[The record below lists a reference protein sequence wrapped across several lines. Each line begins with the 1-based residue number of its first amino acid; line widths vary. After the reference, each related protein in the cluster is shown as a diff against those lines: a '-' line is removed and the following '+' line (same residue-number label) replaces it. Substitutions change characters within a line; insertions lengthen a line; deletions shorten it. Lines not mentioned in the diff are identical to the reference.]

1 MVVLYLEESVLIH
14 KLGTQVRRVTMLSQ
28 WYKLQD
34 IPNIVDESSVKK
46 I

>member
-1 MVVLYLEESVLIH
+1 MVIRYLEESVLIH
-14 KLGTQVRRVTMLSQ
+14 NLGAQVRRVTMLSQ

-34 IPNIVDESSVKK
+34 IPNSVDESSVKK